1 MLARAMSEIS
11 QKLFAIIPPDPRLI
25 EDCAEQ
31 FAESAVACVL
41 MRTSAQYALPDSS
54 QLGPLVA
61 SLQRDN
67 IAVLFDWD
75 GSANLHGADGVL
87 ANTGPRGLMDNLEHA
102 VAAIKPHGIVGAGG
116 FETRHDAMVAAEKDI
131 DFVLF
136 ESEPVPGAVS
146 AELAVTEW
154 ASWWS
159 ELFTVPC
166 IACAANADELNA
178 LATTGCDFLGVTI
191 PPGITVK
198 ESRTLLERG
207 LAALQ
212 TVRL

>member
-1 MLARAMSEIS
+1 MSDIS
-11 QKLFAIIPPDPRLI
+11 QKLFAIIPPDPSLLNG
-25 EDCAEQ
+25 CADQ
-31 FAESAVACVL
+31 FAETALACVL
-41 MRTSAQYALPDSS
+41 MRGGGECALPDST

-67 IAVLFDWD
+67 IAVLIEWD
-75 GSANLHGADGVL
+75 GNANLHGADGVL
-87 ANTGPRGLMDNLEHA
+87 VNIGPKGQMRDLEHA
-102 VAAIKPHGIVGAGG
+102 IAAVKPTGIVGAGG
-116 FETRHDAMVAAEKDI
+116 FQTRHDAMVAAEKNI

-136 ESEPVPGAVS
+136 GCNPARG
-146 AELAVTEW
+146 LATAQHAAADW

-166 IACAANADELNA
+166 VACATDADELTA
-178 LATTGCDFLGVTI
+178 LAATGCDFLGVTI
-191 PPGITVK
+191 PPGNSVK

-212 TVRL
+212 TVRQ